1 MNQKKNLLK
10 LRTNKRGFS
19 NSKYIDHEKENEKN
33 KEMIIKLKE
42 QIIAKDKEISD
53 LKVSKIRRDEQ
64 FQRTMKIFEEIV
76 KESDKSTV
84 QGMKLIQSDI
94 NNNFNKSKSNFAYNE
109 KKRFENKNE
118 INNYN
123 NKYINNNNYNNDI
136 NGNLKEEKFDEFKPK
151 IHLKKSQKKKL
162 NEILNV
168 HSLRLK
174 LKDSNN
180 LINKKDKEI
189 EKLKLE
195 NKSSNYFKLQN
206 NYVQNYKELKSI
218 QKEKEKI
225 SNKNDDI
232 IKYCFSLEEINKELI
247 EQLEKFKEEFKQ
259 YKEKQNNK
267 MKILEDKI
275 EKYKFKERD
284 CFILHLRKEEN
295 DFKNEKDNLN
305 NENEIKAISK
315 NVKNLK
321 KEKNIKDEEIK
332 ELNLK
337 LKLLNDENN
346 NLNKQVNELNYP
358 HPHIH

>member
-1 MNQKKNLLK
+1 M
-10 LRTNKRGFS
+10 
-19 NSKYIDHEKENEKN
+19 
-33 KEMIIKLKE
+33 
-42 QIIAKDKEISD
+42 
-53 LKVSKIRRDEQ
+53 
-64 FQRTMKIFEEIV
+64 
-76 KESDKSTV
+76 
-84 QGMKLIQSDI
+84 
-94 NNNFNKSKSNFAYNE
+94 
-109 KKRFENKNE
+109 
-118 INNYN
+118 
-123 NKYINNNNYNNDI
+123 
-136 NGNLKEEKFDEFKPK
+136 
-151 IHLKKSQKKKL
+151 
-162 NEILNV
+162 
-168 HSLRLK
+168 
-174 LKDSNN
+174 
-180 LINKKDKEI
+180 
-189 EKLKLE
+189 
-195 NKSSNYFKLQN
+195 QN

-315 NVKNLK
+315 NVKKLK

-337 LKLLNDENN
+337 LKLLNEENN
-346 NLNKQVNELNYP
+346 NLNKQVNELNYN
-358 HPHIH
+358 IKKKMIKKKN